1 VAPLRQGSIRALLY
15 GGLFIAV
22 LLAGVV
28 AALWNLRANTLD
40 DARRA
45 TSELG
50 RALAEQSSRSLQTV
64 DLALQDTSSRLRDAG
79 AGSPQPFGARMGK
92 EDIHSLLQDRL
103 RSLPQAD
110 AITVVDRHG
119 NVMNDTR
126 SWPPPPITVVD
137 RDYYRYLQADTSGAA
152 FISSPVRSHGVADW
166 TPVDR
171 ALYVARRM
179 NDTSGQFAGI
189 VLGALSLRYV
199 EDFYSAVTPR
209 LGGSVALVRQTGEVL
224 AQFPHE
230 EALIGTPPADPEWDD
245 AMHRGGGTYQTRGG
259 QALGEAD
266 GLARIVSVHLL
277 GEYPLAVK
285 VSVTE
290 QSALAGWRRQ
300 AIAILGGSLCAAS
313 GMALLLYA
321 AARQFDTL
329 RRSWAALSQR
339 NGELERASRQL
350 ETQAAN
356 LAQAAEALRESER
369 REAESADTLQTTLEN
384 IDQGLMMVDA
394 DHRVAVY
401 NQRVLEMLDLPDDL
415 LAERPRFDDVL
426 AYQRDR
432 GEFATADPQP
442 DGSVP
447 DGFAQG
453 GGLIGQPHVY
463 ERKRPN
469 GRVIEVRNLPLQGG
483 GLVRTYS
490 DITERKAAD
499 ARIRFVAHHD
509 GLTLLANRGVLQDH
523 LEQAVAACAAT
534 ADGLALLYLDLDRFK
549 PINDMYGHA
558 VGDQLLI
565 EVAQRMRGMV
575 RGEDLVARMGGDEF
589 AIVQTAV
596 DQPAAAASLA
606 QRLIEAMS
614 DPFLFN
620 GMRMTIGLSIG
631 IAVYPVSGVN
641 PADLRRN
648 ADVALYRAKESGRN
662 TYRFFDAAMDAR
674 QQARFQMEQDL
685 RDAVGLKSFH
695 VMYQPITDTGTG
707 AVVGFEALLRWN
719 HPTLGAVG
727 PEEFVTLAE
736 LNGLIV
742 PLGSWVMETACA
754 EAAGWP
760 ACRRVAVNLSPLQFR
775 QGNLTDEIIGILRRT
790 GLTPDRLEL
799 EVTEGVLLE
808 DSGPVLQTMHALQ
821 ALGVSITLDDFG
833 TGHASLSYLR
843 RFPFDKLK
851 IDKSFVRNLPAD
863 QQSGAI
869 VEAVLLLSRRLGL
882 DVVAEGVETQAQLDM
897 LRELRC
903 PLVQGFL
910 KGRPMS
916 AEAAQRF
923 DQPAMTATSL

>member
-1 VAPLRQGSIRALLY
+1 LDTSHHIEGAAPARPSAAPLRQGSFHALLY
-15 GGLFIAV
+15 GGLFIAA

-28 AALWNLRANTLD
+28 AALGNLRANTLD
-40 DARRA
+40 
-45 TSELG
+45 
-50 RALAEQSSRSLQTV
+50 
-64 DLALQDTSSRLRDAG
+64 
-79 AGSPQPFGARMGK
+79 
-92 EDIHSLLQDRL
+92 
-103 RSLPQAD
+103 
-110 AITVVDRHG
+110 VV
-119 NVMNDTR
+119 
-126 SWPPPPITVVD
+126 I
-137 RDYYRYLQADTSGAA
+137 
-152 FISSPVRSHGVADW
+152 F
-166 TPVDR
+166 
-171 ALYVARRM
+171 
-179 NDTSGQFAGI
+179 
-189 VLGALSLRYV
+189 
-199 EDFYSAVTPR
+199 
-209 LGGSVALVRQTGEVL
+209 
-224 AQFPHE
+224 
-230 EALIGTPPADPEWDD
+230 
-245 AMHRGGGTYQTRGG
+245 
-259 QALGEAD
+259 
-266 GLARIVSVHLL
+266 
-277 GEYPLAVK
+277 
-285 VSVTE
+285 
-290 QSALAGWRRQ
+290 
-300 AIAILGGSLCAAS
+300 GGSLCAAAC
-313 GMALLLYA
+313 MALLLYA

-329 RRSWAALSQR
+329 RRSRAALSQR
-339 NGELERASRQL
+339 NEELERASLQL

-369 REAESADTLQTTLEN
+369 REAENADTLQTVLEN

-415 LAERPRFDDVL
+415 LAKRPRFDDVL
-426 AYQRDR
+426 AYQRDK

-442 DGSVP
+442 DG
-447 DGFAQG
+447 FMQG

-469 GRVIEVRNLPLQGG
+469 GRVIEVRNLLLQGG

-534 ADGLALLYLDLDRFK
+534 ADDLALLYLDLDRFK
-549 PINDMYGHA
+549 PINDMHGHA

-575 RGEDLVARMGGDEF
+575 REEDLVARMGGGEF

-596 DQPAAAASLA
+596 GQPAAAASLA
-606 QRLIEAMS
+606 QRLIEAIS

-620 GMRMTIGLSIG
+620 GMRMTIGLSLG

-641 PADLRRN
+641 AADLRRN

-695 VMYQPITDTGTG
+695 VMYQPISNTETG
-707 AVVGFEALLRWN
+707 AVVGFEALLRWT

-775 QGNLTDEIIGILRRT
+775 QGNLTDEVIGILRRT
-790 GLTPDRLEL
+790 GLAPDRLEL

-851 IDKSFVRNLPAD
+851 IDKSFVRNLPVD
-863 QQSGAI
+863 PQSGAI

-923 DQPAMTATSL
+923 DQPAITATSL

>member
-1 VAPLRQGSIRALLY
+1 MNGS
-15 GGLFIAV
+15 
-22 LLAGVV
+22 
-28 AALWNLRANTLD
+28 
-40 DARRA
+40 
-45 TSELG
+45 
-50 RALAEQSSRSLQTV
+50 V

-79 AGSPQPFGARMGK
+79 AGSPQPFSTQMGK

-110 AITVVDRHG
+110 AITVVDRHS

-152 FISSPVRSHGVADW
+152 FISSPVRSHGTADWAPADW
-166 TPVDR
+166 TP
-171 ALYVARRM
+171 ANWTLYVARRM

-189 VLGALSLRYV
+189 VLGTLSLRYV
-199 EDFYSAVTPR
+199 EDFYGAVTPR
-209 LGGSVALVRQTGEVL
+209 PGSSVAVVRRTGEVL

-230 EALIGTPPADPEWDD
+230 EALIGTTPPADPEWDD
-245 AMHRGGGTYQTRGG
+245 AVRRGGGTYRTPGG
-259 QALGEAD
+259 RIPGGRTPGGAD

-290 QSALAGWRRQ
+290 RSALAGWRRQ
-300 AIAILGGSLCAAS
+300 AIAIFGGSLCAAA
-313 GMALLLYA
+313 GMALLLYMG
-321 AARQFDTL
+321 ARQFDTL
-329 RRSWAALSQR
+329 RRSRAALSQR
-339 NGELERASRQL
+339 NGELERASLQL

-356 LAQAAEALRESER
+356 LAQAAEALRESE
-369 REAESADTLQTTLEN
+369 AENADTLQTTLEN

-415 LAERPRFDDVL
+415 LAKRPRFDDVL

-442 DGSVP
+442 GGSVP
-447 DGFAQG
+447 DGFTQG

-596 DQPAAAASLA
+596 GQPAAAASLA

-641 PADLRRN
+641 AADLRRN

-790 GLTPDRLEL
+790 GLAPDRLEL

-851 IDKSFVRNLPAD
+851 IDKSFVRNLPVD
-863 QQSGAI
+863 PQSGAI